1 MKTHLPTKLRAALLA
16 AIFACSASAVHAV
29 TYDKNATL
37 DGAVIS
43 ESITVS
49 PGVTVTLTGE
59 SNVSSPS
66 MSIGAGSS
74 VINEGYT
81 YIYEA
86 LSVSGTGKIINN
98 KMLSIEGGLQVTN
111 STLVN
116 NINTWVNAFGEIN
129 LENASISNQGAIYFE
144 KTLTANNSIIDNKGG
159 MLTIAGS
166 ADVVNSRLVNAGK
179 IIFEVSRNSRVGKAL
194 LTIDAATVQKSGFS
208 ALPTT
213 GITVGIATND
223 LASLR
228 GNEYKF
234 IEIDGFGNYG
244 ASLVSTNEYVQEGTS
259 NVYRHSGC
267 GAYYFTMD
275 KLMSGNSIIGIKF
288 GTDAA
293 FIEYVY
299 EGNDYSHE
307 VAHGNIVYTMGEK
320 LGNLYVGSDAN
331 ITLKPRAELTVNSLS
346 INGGSLTIDGGT
358 LHFAEEAELN
368 GSVQILLNGNTK
380 AGSAIITGL
389 KEGDI
394 NVQINT
400 ALAGSLSGK
409 TYQFVEGVEL
419 AEDSFSTTSGT
430 IDWNAGTIGTAQEG
444 QFQLTFKKEGDK
456 MTFAYGSTISNGGT
470 VDSEDFVV
478 ETPTIDS
485 GSYVTLEQTVVTGDT
500 AERTM
505 TDGGTTVEVLSSD
518 FGDGSVNVVYAQNVT
533 VDSGSIKTST
543 LSTTVKKKDQST
555 IETTI
560 AQRSDSLVLDF
571 TTDTKLEGGEIGC
584 SEGENG
590 KKVMIEIAPGVE
602 EEQIITAVDIIKNN
616 GKKVTLV
623 EMNVKA
629 DRALEMDGGEIV
641 LKGTSMTLGG
651 KTLTEEE
658 YQQLRVTDNQNN
670 TQTLNIETGKTAEL
684 SLDLHTNTKVNGG
697 KLTLDGTDG
706 KDTSF
711 KAAYMTDAAGNPDK
725 SANTSVEFNAAEVQL
740 KDSARGQDLK
750 HFVTFGGSQD
760 KHQTIHM
767 YNSHLHGTGHVHN
780 VHLHGGHFGI
790 GNSPGI
796 MTITDTDFNGT
807 EWTFHMITGKNWVT
821 DGANTEAGDAFSQLR
836 LDGSNNAEGITIR
849 INYQSE
855 NNGVYTNVNK
865 AEFTTQFENGASIT
879 LIDTADGSITGSYTF
894 AKDTLPE
901 LASGLMWDTSRLFE
915 TGAIY
920 VIYELTG
927 EPSRIADTL
936 VSAADT
942 TGRFGRLAI
951 SQLNNPRA
959 ESTNVWAQAFA
970 SCLDRNTV
978 NGRTGFDSNTTGFAV
993 GADYATRKMPF
1004 IIGATLGATN
1014 GTIKPN
1020 RGSATYTAGKIDQ
1033 DGTQLGVY
1041 GRYTSKS
1048 DPNASSYLTIDGYI
1062 TYGAYENDS
1071 SRSSYATG
1079 KTATASWDEN
1089 AWAMGVTITRCY
1101 QLNDH
1106 AFVSPYVSLDYT
1118 TADMD
1123 NFVEKQQ
1130 SEVNYG
1136 VSDSYRNLA
1145 FSLGVN
1151 ANRIFSLQNG
1161 QTITPYANISLS
1173 QDILRQDAE
1182 VTATTAAD
1190 TIADKSAHQGRTAI
1204 QFGAGANWQIN
1215 KNWNMNAGYSVEA
1228 RKDAVDQRANIGASY
1243 SF

>member
-16 AIFACSASAVHAV
+16 AIFACSATTVDAV
-29 TYDKNATL
+29 TYDKNTTL
-37 DGAVIS
+37 DGAAIS

-49 PGVTVTLTGE
+49 PGVTVTLTGT

-66 MSIGAGSS
+66 MSLGAGSS
-74 VINEGYT
+74 VINEGYA

-86 LSVSGTGKIINN
+86 LSVSGTGKIINYE
-98 KMLSIEGGLQVTN
+98 MLSIEGGLQVTN

-144 KTLTANNSIIDNKGG
+144 KTLTANNSIIDNKEG

-166 ADVVNSRLVNAGK
+166 ADVVNSRLVNAGE

-213 GITVGIATND
+213 GITVGVATND

-244 ASLVSTNEYVQEGTS
+244 VSVVYTNEYVQEGTS
-259 NVYRHSGC
+259 NVYRNSDC
-267 GAYYFTMD
+267 SAYYFTMD
-275 KLMSGNSIIGIKF
+275 KLMSGNSVIGIKF

-299 EGNDYSHE
+299 VGNDFSHE
-307 VAHGNIVYTMGEK
+307 VAHGNIVYTMGEE
-320 LGNLYVGSDAN
+320 LENLHVGSDAN
-331 ITLKPRAELTVNSLS
+331 ITLKPGAELTVNSLS

-368 GSVQILLNGNTK
+368 GPVQILLNSNTK

-409 TYQFVEGVEL
+409 TYQFVEGIALGENC
-419 AEDSFSTTSGT
+419 FSATSGT
-430 IDWNAGTIGTAQEG
+430 IDWEAGIIGTAQDG
-444 QFQLTFKKEGDK
+444 QFQLTFTQDGDK
-456 MTFAYGSTISNGGT
+456 MTFAYGSAISNGGN
-470 VDSEDFVV
+470 VDSDDFVV
-478 ETPTIDS
+478 ETPTLTPD
-485 GSYVTLEQTVVTGDT
+485 SYVTLEQTIVTGET
-500 AERTM
+500 ATGTVTE
-505 TDGGTTVEVLSSD
+505 GGTTTNVLSSNFAD
-518 FGDGSVNVVYAQNVT
+518 AAVNVVYAQNVT
-533 VDSGSIKTST
+533 GDSSSIQTATLSST
-543 LSTTVKKKDQST
+543 LKEGQ
-555 IETTI
+555 TTI
-560 AQRSDSLVLDF
+560 AQSSDSLVLNF
-571 TTDTKLEGGEIGC
+571 TADTDLAGGELGC
-584 SEGENG
+584 GEEASG
-590 KKVMIEIAPGVE
+590 KQVTIQTAAGNTEV
-602 EEQIITAVDIIKNN
+602 QIITSVDIIKND
-616 GKKVTLV
+616 GHKVTLSG
-623 EMNVKA
+623 MDVKA
-629 DRALEMDGGEIV
+629 DRALEMNGGEII

-651 KTLTEEE
+651 KALTEEE
-658 YQQLRVTDNQNN
+658 YKQLHVTDGQNE
-670 TQTLNIETGKTAEL
+670 QTISIETGKTAEL
-684 SLDLHTNTKVNGG
+684 ALDMHTNTKVDGG

-706 KDTSF
+706 TDTSF
-711 KAAYMTDAAGNPDK
+711 KASYMKDDAGNLDK
-725 SANTSVEFNAAEVQL
+725 SAETSVEFHSAEVQL
-740 KDSARGQDLK
+740 KDSDRGMGHK
-750 HFVTFGGSQD
+750 HFVAFGGSQD
-760 KHQTIHM
+760 QHQTIHM
-767 YNSHLHGTGHVHN
+767 YDSHLHGTGHVHN

-796 MTITDTDFNGT
+796 MTITDTEFNGT
-807 EWTFHMITGKNWVT
+807 EWTFHMITDKNWVT
-821 DGANTEAGDAFSQLR
+821 DGANEVAGDAFSQLR
-836 LDGSNNAEGITIR
+836 LDGSNTVEGITIK

-855 NNGVYTNVNK
+855 NNGGYTNVDK
-865 AEFTTQFENGASIT
+865 ADFTTKFESGASIT
-879 LIDTADGSITGSYTF
+879 LIDTANGSITGSYTF

-901 LASGLMWDTSRLFE
+901 LANGLMWDTSRLFE

-927 EPSRIADTL
+927 DPGRIANTL

-942 TGRFGRLAI
+942 TGSFGRLAL
-951 SQLNNPRA
+951 SQLNAPRA
-959 ESTNVWAQAFA
+959 KSTNVWAQAFA
-970 SCLDRNTV
+970 ACLDSNTV
-978 NGRTGFDSNTTGFAV
+978 NGRSGFDSNTTGFAV

-1020 RGSATYTAGKIDQ
+1020 RGSASYTAGKIDQ

-1048 DPNASSYLTIDGYI
+1048 DPYASSYLTIDGYI

-1071 SRSSYATG
+1071 SRNSYSTG
-1079 KTATASWDEN
+1079 KTASASWDEN
-1089 AWAMGVTITRCY
+1089 AWAMGVAITRNY
-1101 QLNDH
+1101 MISDH

-1123 NFVEKQQ
+1123 NFVERQQ
-1130 SEVNYG
+1130 SEAAYG

-1145 FSLGVN
+1145 LSLGVN
-1151 ANRIFSLQNG
+1151 AHRVFSLENG
-1161 QTITPYANISLS
+1161 QKITPYANIALS

-1182 VTATTAAD
+1182 VTATTAAG
-1190 TIADKSAHQGRTAI
+1190 TIADTSAHQGRTAI
-1204 QFGAGANWQIN
+1204 QFGAGANWQISE
-1215 KNWNMNAGYSVEA
+1215 KWNMNAGYSVEA
-1228 RKDAVDQRANIGASY
+1228 REDAVDQRANIGASY